1 MKINCIIIDDE
12 PFALDILEDDLQ
24 SFEDVEV
31 LQKFSS
37 PIGVEEYLKENKIDL
52 IFSDIQM
59 PEMLG
64 TQFIRN
70 LENPPLVIFTT
81 AYHHYAVEGF
91 ELNAVDYL
99 TKPIRKER
107 LVVAL
112 EKVKNLLVL
121 QKQFLKKDNSGFIL
135 IHAEYKKIK
144 LFFDEIIYI
153 EGLKDYVKIHLEGR
167 VHPILTRSNLKGME
181 AKLTSDVFIRIHNS
195 FIINKTKITGFTNS
209 QLSLGKVEL
218 PIGKKFLPDLEKA
231 MA

>member
-1 MKINCIIIDDE
+1 MKINCILIDDE

-24 SFEDVEV
+24 SFADVVV

-37 PIGVEEYLKENKIDL
+37 PLDVEPYLIENKVDL

-107 LVVAL
+107 LGAAL

-121 QKQFLKKDNSGFIL
+121 QNKFLEKDNSDFIL
-135 IHAEYKKIK
+135 IHAEYKKVK

-167 VHPILTRSNLKGME
+167 VHPVLTRSNLKGME
-181 AKLTSDVFIRIHNS
+181 TKLPSDVFIRTHNS
-195 FIINKTKITGFTNS
+195 FIINKSKITGFTNS
-209 QLSLGKVEL
+209 EVDLGKVEL
-218 PIGKKFLPDLEKA
+218 PVGKKYLPDLEKA